1 MSTNDDYAVLTEKL
15 AYGGS
20 ERLIAILKT
29 LMTPD
34 QAKMAAALPGT
45 ADEVAEATGFDAAE
59 IQKNL
64 DALFF
69 KGVVFCRGDFVTR
82 EYFRFARS
90 LGQLHDA
97 TLATKELDVVKDA
110 PFLELWQDFTLNEW
124 YPDMGKMQA
133 ALPSPML
140 RIVPAAKAFENM
152 DEVLPCEDYRELIK
166 AQELIATV
174 PCSCRVR
181 TEGVG
186 EACEFTDEVHQWNCF
201 QFGRAADYV
210 IKRGS
215 GKKLSIEEAL
225 EYVDAM
231 EEDALLHIWPN
242 STAMGGIKTSCNCCR
257 DCCANYVPMDMLD
270 EPIGKAWEKSRFEA
284 VIDQD
289 KCDGCQDCIDRCQF
303 DAIELVKPEK
313 PAKGKKSKKSKK
325 MKATVDAEKCWGCG
339 VCVPGC
345 KEVNAIGFKLVR
357 PEEFIPKAA
366 GAAH

>member
-1 MSTNDDYAVLTEKL
+1 MSSNDDYAVLAEKL
-15 AYGGS
+15 AYAGS
-20 ERLIAILKT
+20 ERLITILKT

-45 ADEVAEATGFDAAE
+45 AAEVAEMTGFEAAE

-64 DALFF
+64 DELFLN
-69 KGVVFCRGDFVTR
+69 GVVFARGDFITR

-90 LGQLHDA
+90 IGQLHDA
-97 TLATKELDVVKDA
+97 TLATQKVDVVKDR
-110 PFLELWQDFTLNEW
+110 PFLELWQEFCLNEW

-133 ALPSPML
+133 ALPAPML

-152 DEVLPCEDYRELIK
+152 DEVLPCEDYRELMK

-174 PCSCRVR
+174 PCACRVR

-313 PAKGKKSKKSKK
+313 AAKGKKSKKL
-325 MKATVDAEKCWGCG
+325 KALVDAEKCWGCG
-339 VCVPGC
+339 VCVLGC
-345 KEVNAIGFKLVR
+345 KEVKAIGFKLVR

-366 GAAH
+366 AAAH

>member
-1 MSTNDDYAVLTEKL
+1 MSSNDAHAALAEKL
-15 AYGGS
+15 GYAGS
-20 ERLIAILKT
+20 ERLNKVLKV

-34 QAKMAAALPGT
+34 QAKMAGALPGT
-45 ADEVAEATGFDAAE
+45 ADEVSEATGFAPAE

-64 DALFF
+64 DELFF

-97 TLATKELDVVKDA
+97 TLATQKLDLVKDR
-110 PFLELWQDFTLNEW
+110 PFLELWQDFCLNEW
-124 YPDMGKMQA
+124 YPDMAKMQE
-133 ALPSPML
+133 ALPTPMS
-140 RIVPAAKAFENM
+140 RIVPSAKAFENM
-152 DEVLPCEDYRELIK
+152 DDVMPCEDYRELMK
-166 AQELIATV
+166 AQGLIAAV
-174 PCSCRVR
+174 PCACRVR

-186 EACEFTDEVHQWNCF
+186 EACEFTDEVHQWNCL

-215 GKKLSIEEAL
+215 GKKLEIDEAL
-225 EYVDAM
+225 ELVDAM
-231 EEDALLHIWPN
+231 EEDALLHLWAN
-242 STAMGGIKTSCNCCR
+242 STVMGGLNFSCNCCR
-257 DCCANYVPMDMLD
+257 DCCANYVPMDMKGHS
-270 EPIGKAWEKSRFEA
+270 IGKAWEKSRFEA

-313 PAKGKKSKKSKK
+313 AAKGKKSKKSKK
-325 MKATVDAEKCWGCG
+325 MKATVIADNCWGCG

-345 KEVNAIGFKLVR
+345 KEAKAIGFKAVR
-357 PEEFIPKAA
+357 PEEFIPKSAA
-366 GAAH
+366 ASH